1 MGTITK
7 KSDSLEVFPWLSSM
21 LQTVDPLFPIGSYD
35 HSYGLEEMVAS
46 GIVTTEEQL
55 SFYLQS
61 VVQLNL
67 SQFELPY
74 LRYTYYAQQEGSKSD
89 IARIDDEIGAS
100 LLSSEIRS
108 ASAAQGI
115 TATSATEQAVARYRN
130 RPPGGSSSNRRGRSP
145 PSYRFCRRTYPASNA
160 IKGYSRILGL
170 SRLAAPCSATLK
182 IMRIGQEAAQR
193 TLTRALD
200 TLPQLVEES
209 LNVERVGRSI

>member
-21 LQTVDPLFPIGSYD
+21 LQTVDPLFPIGSYA

-145 PSYRFCRRTYPASNA
+145 PSYRFCRQTYPSSNA

-170 SRLAAPCSATLK
+170 SRARGALLCYFEDHADRAGSSSKNTNPSPRHVAT
-182 IMRIGQEAAQR
+182 
-193 TLTRALD
+193 TRR
-200 TLPQLVEES
+200 
-209 LNVERVGRSI
+209 RVSQC